1 MMQANI
7 INAAVKALENNEIVA
22 IPTETVYGLAGNA
35 YSETAVEK
43 IFALKNRPHFNP
55 LIVHIKSAAVL
66 TSVAK
71 NIPLVALQLADAFWP
86 GPLTLV
92 LEKQDHIPDI
102 VTGGKN
108 TVGVRVPNHP
118 VALELLEQLDFPLAA
133 PSANPFGSISPTTAK
148 HVADYFTD
156 TLTIILDG
164 GSCDKGIESTII
176 GFENG
181 QAILYRQGSTKVED
195 IEKIT
200 GPLQIR
206 VHANNESV
214 LAPGMLSKHYA
225 PSTTTIL
232 TDNIA
237 LDIQKYSDKRIGIL
251 QLSPTTLPSFVIAVE
266 TLSQTGDM
274 EEAAKNLYAA
284 MHRLD
289 HQNLDIIIAQKMPA
303 VGMGIAINDKLE
315 RAATK

>member
-1 MMQANI
+1 MPSNAIQ
-7 INAAVKALENNEIVA
+7 AAVAALQNNEIVA
-22 IPTETVYGLAGNA
+22 MPTETVYGLAGNA
-35 YSETAVEK
+35 YSEVAVQK

-55 LIVHIKSAAVL
+55 LIVHIKSASYL
-66 TSVAK
+66 QQVAK
-71 NIPLVALQLADAFWP
+71 NIPQVAIQLADAFWP

-108 TVGVRVPNHP
+108 TVGVRVPGHP
-118 VALELLEQLDFPLAA
+118 VALELLESLDFPLAA

-156 TLTIILDG
+156 TLDIILDG

-181 QAILYRQGSTKVED
+181 APILYRQGSTKTED

-200 GPLQIR
+200 GVLKMR

-214 LAPGMLSKHYA
+214 MAPGMLSKHYA
-225 PSTTTIL
+225 PNTTTVL
-232 TDNIA
+232 TDNLVAEIEKH
-237 LDIQKYSDKRIGIL
+237 QGKSIGVL
-251 QLSPTTLPSFVIAVE
+251 QLKPTTLPTFVSVIE
-266 TLSQTGDM
+266 TLSEIGDM
-274 EEAAKNLYAA
+274 EEAAKYLYAA

-289 HQNLDIIIAQKMPA
+289 HQNLDLIIAEKMPA
-303 VGMGIAINDKLE
+303 SGMGDAINDKLE
-315 RAATK
+315 RAASR

>member
-92 LEKQDHIPDI
+92 LEKQEHIPDI

-118 VALELLEQLDFPLAA
+118 IALELLEQLDFPLAA

-181 QAILYRQGSTKVED
+181 QDLR
-195 IEKIT
+195 
-200 GPLQIR
+200 
-206 VHANNESV
+206 
-214 LAPGMLSKHYA
+214 
-225 PSTTTIL
+225 
-232 TDNIA
+232 
-237 LDIQKYSDKRIGIL
+237 
-251 QLSPTTLPSFVIAVE
+251 
-266 TLSQTGDM
+266 
-274 EEAAKNLYAA
+274 
-284 MHRLD
+284 
-289 HQNLDIIIAQKMPA
+289 
-303 VGMGIAINDKLE
+303 
-315 RAATK
+315 

>member
-1 MMQANI
+1 MPSNAIQ
-7 INAAVKALENNEIVA
+7 AAVAALQNNEIVA
-22 IPTETVYGLAGNA
+22 MPTETVYGLAGNA
-35 YSETAVEK
+35 YSEVAVQK
-43 IFALKNRPHFNP
+43 IFALKNRPHYNP
-55 LIVHIKSAAVL
+55 LIVHIKSAHFL
-66 TSVAK
+66 QQVAK
-71 NIPLVALQLADAFWP
+71 NIPVVAIQLADAFWP

-92 LEKQDHIPDI
+92 LEKQDHIPDL

-108 TVGVRVPNHP
+108 TVGVRVPGHP
-118 VALELLEQLDFPLAA
+118 IALELLEALDFPLAA

-148 HVADYFTD
+148 HVADYFTGRLD
-156 TLTIILDG
+156 IILDG
-164 GSCDKGIESTII
+164 GSCDKGIESTIV

-181 QAILYRQGSTKVED
+181 EPILYRQGSTKTED

-200 GPLQIR
+200 GVLKMR

-214 LAPGMLSKHYA
+214 VAPGMLSKHYA

-232 TDNIA
+232 TDDITS
-237 LDIQKYSDKRIGIL
+237 DIQKYSGKRIGVL

-266 TLSQTGDM
+266 TLSQTGNL

-289 HQNLDIIIAQKMPA
+289 HQNLDLIIAQKMPA
-303 VGMGIAINDKLE
+303 HGMGLAINDKLE
-315 RAATK
+315 RAATT

>member
-1 MMQANI
+1 MPSNAIQ
-7 INAAVKALENNEIVA
+7 AAVAALQNNEIVA
-22 IPTETVYGLAGNA
+22 MPTETVYGLAGNA
-35 YSETAVEK
+35 YSEVAVQK
-43 IFALKNRPHFNP
+43 IFALKNRPHYNP
-55 LIVHIKSAAVL
+55 LIVHIKSAHFL
-66 TSVAK
+66 QQVAK
-71 NIPLVALQLADAFWP
+71 NIPAVAIQLADAFWP

-92 LEKQDHIPDI
+92 LEKQDHIPDL

-108 TVGVRVPNHP
+108 TVGVRVPGHP
-118 VALELLEQLDFPLAA
+118 IALELLEVLDFPLAA

-148 HVADYFTD
+148 HVADYFTGRLD
-156 TLTIILDG
+156 IILDG
-164 GSCDKGIESTII
+164 GSCDKGIESTIV

-181 QAILYRQGSTKVED
+181 EPILYRQGSTKTED

-200 GPLQIR
+200 GVLKMR

-214 LAPGMLSKHYA
+214 VAPGMLSKHYA

-232 TDNIA
+232 TDDITS
-237 LDIQKYSDKRIGIL
+237 DIQKYSGKRIGVL

-266 TLSQTGDM
+266 TLSQTGNL

-289 HQNLDIIIAQKMPA
+289 HQNLDLIIAQKMPA
-303 VGMGIAINDKLE
+303 VGMGLAINDKLE

>member
-1 MMQANI
+1 MPSNAIQ
-7 INAAVKALENNEIVA
+7 AAVAALQNNEIVA
-22 IPTETVYGLAGNA
+22 MPTETVYGLAGNA
-35 YSETAVEK
+35 YSEVAVQK
-43 IFALKNRPHFNP
+43 IFALKNRPHYNP
-55 LIVHIKSAAVL
+55 LIVHIKSAHFL
-66 TSVAK
+66 QQVAK
-71 NIPLVALQLADAFWP
+71 NIPAVAIQLADAFWP

-92 LEKQDHIPDI
+92 LEKQDHIPDL

-108 TVGVRVPNHP
+108 TVGVRVPGHP
-118 VALELLEQLDFPLAA
+118 IALELLEVLDFPLAA

-148 HVADYFTD
+148 HVADYFMG
-156 TLTIILDG
+156 TLDIILDG
-164 GSCDKGIESTII
+164 GSCDKGIESTIV

-181 QAILYRQGSTKVED
+181 EPILYRQGSTKTED

-200 GPLQIR
+200 GVLKMR

-214 LAPGMLSKHYA
+214 VAPGMLSKHYA

-232 TDNIA
+232 TDDITS
-237 LDIQKYSDKRIGIL
+237 DIQKYSGKRIGVL

-266 TLSQTGDM
+266 TLSQTGNL

-289 HQNLDIIIAQKMPA
+289 HQNLDLIIAQKMPA
-303 VGMGIAINDKLE
+303 VGMGLAINDKLE

>member
-1 MMQANI
+1 MQTSTIQDAV
-7 INAAVKALENNEIVA
+7 AALQNNEIVA
-22 IPTETVYGLAGNA
+22 MPTETVYGLAGNA
-35 YSETAVEK
+35 YSEVAVQK

-55 LIVHIKSAAVL
+55 LIVHIKSAAAL

-71 NIPLVALQLADAFWP
+71 NIPDVALQLADAFWP

-92 LEKQDHIPDI
+92 LEKLNHIPDI

-148 HVADYFTD
+148 HVADYFTA
-156 TLTIILDG
+156 TLNIILDG

-181 QAILYRQGSTKVED
+181 QAILYRQGSTKVQD

-214 LAPGMLSKHYA
+214 VAPGMLSKHYA
-225 PSTTTIL
+225 PITTTIL
-232 TDNIA
+232 TDDIA
-237 LDIQKYSDKRIGIL
+237 LDIQKHSDKRIGVL
-251 QLSPTTLPSFVIAVE
+251 QLSHTTLPSFVIAIE
-266 TLSQTGDM
+266 TLSQTGNL
-274 EEAAKNLYAA
+274 EEAAKFLYAA

-289 HQNLDIIIAQKMPA
+289 HQNLDLIIAQKMPA
-303 VGMGIAINDKLE
+303 VGMGVAINDKLE

>member
-1 MMQANI
+1 MQTSTI
-7 INAAVKALENNEIVA
+7 QDAVEALENNEIVA
-22 IPTETVYGLAGNA
+22 MPTETVYGLAGNA
-35 YSETAVEK
+35 YSEVSVQK

-71 NIPLVALQLADAFWP
+71 NIPDVALQLANAFWP

-181 QAILYRQGSTKVED
+181 QAILYRQGSTKVQD

-200 GPLQIR
+200 GPLEIR
-206 VHANNESV
+206 VHANNKSV
-214 LAPGMLSKHYA
+214 VAPGMLSKHYA
-225 PSTTTIL
+225 PITTTIL
-232 TDNIA
+232 TDDIA
-237 LDIQKYSDKRIGIL
+237 LDIQKHSDKRIGVL
-251 QLSPTTLPSFVIAVE
+251 QLSHTTLPSFVIAIE
-266 TLSQTGDM
+266 TLSQTGNL

-289 HQNLDIIIAQKMPA
+289 HQNLDLIIAQKMPA
-303 VGMGIAINDKLE
+303 VGMGVAINDKLE

>member
-181 QAILYRQGSTKVED
+181 QAIMYRQGSTKVED

-214 LAPGMLSKHYA
+214 MAPGMLSKHYA
-225 PSTTTIL
+225 PITTLL
-232 TDNIA
+232 TGDIA
-237 LDIQKYSDKRIGIL
+237 LDIQKYSDKRIGVL
-251 QLSPTTLPSFVIAVE
+251 QLSPTILPSFVIAVE
-266 TLSQTGDM
+266 TLSQTGNL

-289 HQNLDIIIAQKMPA
+289 HQNLDLIIAQKMPA

-315 RAATK
+315 RAATT

>member
-22 IPTETVYGLAGNA
+22 MPTETVYGLAGNA

-181 QAILYRQGSTKVED
+181 QAIMYRQGSTKVED

-214 LAPGMLSKHYA
+214 VAPGMLSKHYA
-225 PSTTTIL
+225 PITTLL
-232 TDNIA
+232 TGDIA
-237 LDIQKYSDKRIGIL
+237 LDIQKYSDKRIGVL
-251 QLSPTTLPSFVIAVE
+251 QLSPTILPSFVIAVE
-266 TLSQTGDM
+266 TLSQTGNL

-289 HQNLDIIIAQKMPA
+289 HQNLDLIIAQKMPA

-315 RAATK
+315 RAATT

>member
-1 MMQANI
+1 MMQTNAINTAVTALKNNDI
-7 INAAVKALENNEIVA
+7 IGL
-22 IPTETVYGLAGNA
+22 PTETVYGLAGNA
-35 YSETAVEK
+35 YSEVAVQK

-55 LIVHIKSAAVL
+55 LIVHIKSAATL
-66 TSVAK
+66 SLVAK
-71 NIPLVALQLADAFWP
+71 NIPAVAQQLANAFWP

-102 VTGGKN
+102 VTGSKN
-108 TVGVRVPNHP
+108 TVGIRVPNHP
-118 VALELLEQLDFPLAA
+118 IALKLLEQLDFPLAA

-156 TLTIILDG
+156 TLNIILDG
-164 GSCDKGIESTII
+164 GSCDMGIESTII

-214 LAPGMLSKHYA
+214 VAPGMLSKHYA

-232 TDNIA
+232 TSDIA
-237 LDIQKYSDKRIGIL
+237 SVIEKYSDKRIGIL

-266 TLSQTGDM
+266 SLSQNGNL
-274 EEAAKNLYAA
+274 EEAAKNLYAS

-289 HQNLDIIIAQKMPA
+289 HQNLDLIIAQKMPA
-303 VGMGIAINDKLE
+303 VGMGVAINDKLE

>member
-1 MMQANI
+1 MPSNAIQ
-7 INAAVKALENNEIVA
+7 AAVAALQNNEIVA
-22 IPTETVYGLAGNA
+22 MPTETVYGLAGNA
-35 YSETAVEK
+35 YSEVAVQK
-43 IFALKNRPHFNP
+43 IFALKNRPHYNP
-55 LIVHIKSAAVL
+55 LIVHIKSAHFL
-66 TSVAK
+66 QQVAK
-71 NIPLVALQLADAFWP
+71 NIPVVAIQLADAFWP

-92 LEKQDHIPDI
+92 LEKQDHIPDL

-108 TVGVRVPNHP
+108 TVGVRVPGHP
-118 VALELLEQLDFPLAA
+118 IALELLEVLDFPLAA

-148 HVADYFTD
+148 HVADYFMG
-156 TLTIILDG
+156 TLDIILDG
-164 GSCDKGIESTII
+164 GSCDKGIESTIV

-181 QAILYRQGSTKVED
+181 EPILYRQGSTKTED

-200 GPLQIR
+200 GVLKMR

-214 LAPGMLSKHYA
+214 VAPGMLSKHYA

-232 TDNIA
+232 TDDITS
-237 LDIQKYSDKRIGIL
+237 DIQKYSGKRIGVL

-266 TLSQTGDM
+266 TLSQTGNL

-289 HQNLDIIIAQKMPA
+289 HQNLDLIIAQKMPA
-303 VGMGIAINDKLE
+303 VGMGLAINDKLE

>member
-1 MMQANI
+1 MPSNAIQ
-7 INAAVKALENNEIVA
+7 AAVAALQNNEIVA
-22 IPTETVYGLAGNA
+22 MPTETVYGLAGNA
-35 YSETAVEK
+35 YSEVAVQK
-43 IFALKNRPHFNP
+43 IFALKNRPHYNP
-55 LIVHIKSAAVL
+55 LIVHIKSAHFL
-66 TSVAK
+66 QQVAK
-71 NIPLVALQLADAFWP
+71 NIPVVAIQLADAFWP

-92 LEKQDHIPDI
+92 LEKQDHIPDL

-108 TVGVRVPNHP
+108 TVGVRVPGHP
-118 VALELLEQLDFPLAA
+118 IALELLEALDFPLAA

-148 HVADYFTD
+148 HVADYFTGRLD
-156 TLTIILDG
+156 IILDG
-164 GSCDKGIESTII
+164 GSCDKGIESTIV

-181 QAILYRQGSTKVED
+181 EPILYRQGSTKTED

-200 GPLQIR
+200 GVLKMR

-214 LAPGMLSKHYA
+214 VAPGMLSKHYA

-232 TDNIA
+232 TDDITS
-237 LDIQKYSDKRIGIL
+237 DIQKYSGKRIGVL

-266 TLSQTGDM
+266 TLSQTGNL

-289 HQNLDIIIAQKMPA
+289 HQNLDFIIAQKMPA

-315 RAATK
+315 RAATT

>member
-1 MMQANI
+1 MPSNAIQ
-7 INAAVKALENNEIVA
+7 AAVAALQNNEIVA
-22 IPTETVYGLAGNA
+22 MPTETVYGLAGNA
-35 YSETAVEK
+35 YSEVAVQK
-43 IFALKNRPHFNP
+43 IFALKIRPHYNP
-55 LIVHIKSAAVL
+55 LIVHIKSAHFL
-66 TSVAK
+66 QQVAK
-71 NIPLVALQLADAFWP
+71 NIPVVAIQLADAFWP

-92 LEKQDHIPDI
+92 LEKQDHIPDL

-108 TVGVRVPNHP
+108 TVGVRVPGHP
-118 VALELLEQLDFPLAA
+118 IALELLEALDFPLAA

-148 HVADYFTD
+148 HVADYFTGRLD
-156 TLTIILDG
+156 IILDG
-164 GSCDKGIESTII
+164 GSCDKGIESTIV

-181 QAILYRQGSTKVED
+181 EPILYRQGSTKTED

-200 GPLQIR
+200 GVLKMR

-214 LAPGMLSKHYA
+214 VAPGMLSKHYA

-232 TDNIA
+232 TDDITS
-237 LDIQKYSDKRIGIL
+237 DIQKYSGKRIGVL

-266 TLSQTGDM
+266 TLSQTGNL

-303 VGMGIAINDKLE
+303 VAMGLAINDKLE

>member
-1 MMQANI
+1 MLT
-7 INAAVKALENNEIVA
+7 NAIQVAVTALQNNDIVGM
-22 IPTETVYGLAGNA
+22 PTETVYGLAGNA
-35 YSETAVEK
+35 YSKDAVQK
-43 IFALKNRPHFNP
+43 IFTLKNRLYYNP
-55 LIVHIKSAAVL
+55 LIVHIKSVDYL
-66 TSVAK
+66 QQVAK
-71 NIPLVALQLADAFWP
+71 NIPALALQLADAFWP

-108 TVGVRVPNHP
+108 TVGVRIPNHP
-118 VALELLEQLDFPLAA
+118 IALELLEALDFPLAA

-148 HVADYFTD
+148 HVADYFRD
-156 TLTIILDG
+156 TLAIILEG

-181 QAILYRQGSTKVED
+181 APILYRQGSTKVED

-200 GPLQIR
+200 DTLKMR
-206 VHANNESV
+206 VHGSHETV
-214 LAPGMLSKHYA
+214 VAPGMLSKHYA
-225 PSTTTIL
+225 PNTKTVLTGNVLAEIEKHLGKSIGVLQLKLTIL
-232 TDNIA
+232 PDFIVA
-237 LDIQKYSDKRIGIL
+237 I
-251 QLSPTTLPSFVIAVE
+251 E

-289 HQNLDIIIAQKMPA
+289 HQNLDLIIAEKMPA
-303 VGMGIAINDKLE
+303 HGMGSAINDKLE
-315 RAATK
+315 RAATT

>member
-1 MMQANI
+1 MQISAI
-7 INAAVKALENNEIVA
+7 QVAVAALQNNEI
-22 IPTETVYGLAGNA
+22 IGLPTETVYGLAGNA
-35 YSETAVEK
+35 YSEVAVQK
-43 IFALKNRPHFNP
+43 IFALKNRPHYNP
-55 LIVHIKSAAVL
+55 LIVHIKSAAAL
-66 TSVAK
+66 TLVAK
-71 NIPLVALQLADAFWP
+71 NIPAVAQQLADAFWP

-92 LEKQDHIPDI
+92 LEKQDHIPAI

-108 TVGVRVPNHP
+108 TVGIRVPNHP
-118 VALELLEQLDFPLAA
+118 VALELLQQLDFPLAA

-148 HVADYFTD
+148 HVEDYFSGSLD
-156 TLTIILDG
+156 IILEG
-164 GSCDKGIESTII
+164 GSCEKGIESTII
-176 GFENG
+176 GFENE
-181 QAILYRQGSTKVED
+181 QAVLYRQGSTKVQD

-200 GPLQIR
+200 GPLKIR

-214 LAPGMLSKHYA
+214 VAPGMLSKHYA
-225 PSTTTIL
+225 PITTIIL

-251 QLSPTTLPSFVIAVE
+251 QLSPTTLPSFVTAVE
-266 TLSQTGDM
+266 TLSQTGNL

-289 HQNLDIIIAQKMPA
+289 HQNLDLIIAQKMPA
-303 VGMGIAINDKLE
+303 VAMGLAINDKLE

>member
-1 MMQANI
+1 MPS
-7 INAAVKALENNEIVA
+7 NAIETAVAALQNNEIVA
-22 IPTETVYGLAGNA
+22 MPTETVYGLAGNA
-35 YSETAVEK
+35 YSEVAVQK
-43 IFALKNRPHFNP
+43 IFALKNRPHYNP
-55 LIVHIKSAAVL
+55 LIVHIKSAHYL
-66 TSVAK
+66 QQVAK
-71 NIPLVALQLADAFWP
+71 NIPVVAIQLADAFWP

-92 LEKQDHIPDI
+92 LEKQDHIPDL

-108 TVGVRVPNHP
+108 TVGVRVPGHP
-118 VALELLEQLDFPLAA
+118 IALELLEALDFPLAA

-148 HVADYFTD
+148 HVADYFTGRLD
-156 TLTIILDG
+156 IILDG
-164 GSCDKGIESTII
+164 GSCDKGIESTIV

-181 QAILYRQGSTKVED
+181 EPILYRQGSTKTED

-200 GPLQIR
+200 GILKMR

-214 LAPGMLSKHYA
+214 VAPGMLSKHYA

-232 TDNIA
+232 TDDITS
-237 LDIQKYSDKRIGIL
+237 DIQKYSGKRIGIL
-251 QLSPTTLPSFVIAVE
+251 QLSPATLPSFVIAVE
-266 TLSQTGDM
+266 TLSQTGNL

-289 HQNLDIIIAQKMPA
+289 HQNLDLIIAQKMPA
-303 VGMGIAINDKLE
+303 VGMGLAINDKLE

>member
-1 MMQANI
+1 MQTSAI
-7 INAAVKALENNEIVA
+7 QVAVAALQNNEI
-22 IPTETVYGLAGNA
+22 IGLPTETVYGLAGNA
-35 YSETAVEK
+35 YSEVAVQK
-43 IFALKNRPHFNP
+43 IFALKNRPHYNP
-55 LIVHIKSAAVL
+55 LIVHIKSAAAL
-66 TSVAK
+66 TLVAK
-71 NIPLVALQLADAFWP
+71 NIPAVAQQLADAFWP
-86 GPLTLV
+86 GALTLV
-92 LEKQDHIPDI
+92 LEKQDHIPSI

-118 VALELLEQLDFPLAA
+118 VALELLQQLDFPLAA

-148 HVADYFTD
+148 HVEDYFSSS
-156 TLTIILDG
+156 LHIILEG
-164 GSCDKGIESTII
+164 GSCEKGIESTII

-181 QAILYRQGSTKVED
+181 QAVLYRQGSTKVQD

-214 LAPGMLSKHYA
+214 VAPGMLSKHYA
-225 PSTTTIL
+225 PITTTIL
-232 TDNIA
+232 TEDIA
-237 LDIQKYSDKRIGIL
+237 LEIDKHASKRIGVL
-251 QLSPTTLPSFVIAVE
+251 QLIPTTLPSFVIAVE
-266 TLSQTGDM
+266 TLSQTGNL

-289 HQNLDIIIAQKMPA
+289 HQHLDLIIAQKMPA
-303 VGMGIAINDKLE
+303 VGMGLAINDKLE

>member
-1 MMQANI
+1 MQTSTI
-7 INAAVKALENNEIVA
+7 QDAVEALENNEIVA
-22 IPTETVYGLAGNA
+22 MPTETVYGLAGNA
-35 YSETAVEK
+35 YSEVAVQK

-55 LIVHIKSAAVL
+55 LIVHIKSAAVF

-71 NIPLVALQLADAFWP
+71 NIPDVALQLADAFWP

-118 VALELLEQLDFPLAA
+118 VALELLELLDFPLAA

-148 HVADYFTD
+148 HVADYFKG

-181 QAILYRQGSTKVED
+181 QAILYRQGSTKVQD

-214 LAPGMLSKHYA
+214 VAPGMLSKHYA
-225 PSTTTIL
+225 PITTTIL
-232 TDNIA
+232 TDDIA
-237 LDIQKYSDKRIGIL
+237 LDIQKHSDKRIGVL
-251 QLSPTTLPSFVIAVE
+251 QLSHTTLPSFVIAIE
-266 TLSQTGDM
+266 TLSQTGNL

-289 HQNLDIIIAQKMPA
+289 HQNLDLIIAQKMPA

>member
-1 MMQANI
+1 MQPNAI
-7 INAAVKALENNEIVA
+7 EAAVTTLKNNEI
-22 IPTETVYGLAGNA
+22 IGLPTETVYGLAGNA
-35 YSETAVEK
+35 YSEVAVQK
-43 IFALKNRPHFNP
+43 IFALKKRPHFNP
-55 LIVHIKSAAVL
+55 LIVHIKSAALL

-86 GPLTLV
+86 GPLSLV

-118 VALELLEQLDFPLAA
+118 LALELMEQLDFPLAA

-148 HVADYFTD
+148 HVADYFKNELD
-156 TLTIILDG
+156 IILDG
-164 GSCDKGIESTII
+164 GSCDKGIESTIV

-181 QAILYRQGSTKVED
+181 QAVLYRQGSTKVED

-200 GPLQIR
+200 GPLQVRI
-206 VHANNESV
+206 HANNESV
-214 LAPGMLSKHYA
+214 MAPGMLSKHYA

-232 TDNIA
+232 TDDIA
-237 LDIQKYSDKRIGIL
+237 SEIEKHAGKRIGIL
-251 QLSPTTLPSFVIAVE
+251 QLSPTTLPSFIIALE
-266 TLSQTGDM
+266 TLSQNENL

-289 HQNLDIIIAQKMPA
+289 HQHLDLIVVQKMPA
-303 VGMGIAINDKLE
+303 VGMGLAINDKLE

>member
-1 MMQANI
+1 MQTSTI
-7 INAAVKALENNEIVA
+7 QDAVEALENNEIVA
-22 IPTETVYGLAGNA
+22 MPTETVYGLAGNA
-35 YSETAVEK
+35 YSEVAVQK

-71 NIPLVALQLADAFWP
+71 NIPDVALQLADTFWP

-118 VALELLEQLDFPLAA
+118 VALELLELLDFPLAA

-181 QAILYRQGSTKVED
+181 QAILYRQGSTKVQD

-206 VHANNESV
+206 IHANNESV
-214 LAPGMLSKHYA
+214 IAPGMLSKHYA
-225 PSTTTIL
+225 PITTIIL
-232 TDNIA
+232 TDDIA
-237 LDIQKYSDKRIGIL
+237 LDIQKHSDKRIGVL
-251 QLSPTTLPSFVIAVE
+251 QLSHTTLPSFVIAIE
-266 TLSQTGDM
+266 TISQTGNL

-289 HQNLDIIIAQKMPA
+289 HQNLDLIIAQKMPA

>member
-1 MMQANI
+1 MQTSTI
-7 INAAVKALENNEIVA
+7 QDAAEALENNEIVA
-22 IPTETVYGLAGNA
+22 MPTETVYGLAGNA
-35 YSETAVEK
+35 YSEVAVQK

-71 NIPLVALQLADAFWP
+71 NIPDVALQLADAFWP

-148 HVADYFTD
+148 HVADYFKG

-181 QAILYRQGSTKVED
+181 QVILYRQGSTKVQD

-214 LAPGMLSKHYA
+214 VAPGMLSKHYA
-225 PSTTTIL
+225 PITATIL
-232 TDNIA
+232 TDDIA
-237 LDIQKYSDKRIGIL
+237 LDIQKHSDKRIGVL
-251 QLSPTTLPSFVIAVE
+251 QLSHNTLPSFVIAIE
-266 TLSQTGDM
+266 TLSNTGNL

-289 HQNLDIIIAQKMPA
+289 HQNLDLIIAQKMPA
-303 VGMGIAINDKLE
+303 VGLGIAINDKLE

>member
-1 MMQANI
+1 MPSNAIQ
-7 INAAVKALENNEIVA
+7 AAVAALQNNEIVA
-22 IPTETVYGLAGNA
+22 MPTETVYGLAGNA
-35 YSETAVEK
+35 YSEVAVQK
-43 IFALKNRPHFNP
+43 IFALKNRPHYNP
-55 LIVHIKSAAVL
+55 LIVHIKSAHFL
-66 TSVAK
+66 QQVAK
-71 NIPLVALQLADAFWP
+71 NIPVVAIQLADAFWP

-92 LEKQDHIPDI
+92 LEKQDHIPDL

-108 TVGVRVPNHP
+108 TVGVRVPGHP
-118 VALELLEQLDFPLAA
+118 IALELLEALDFPLAA

-148 HVADYFTD
+148 HVADYFTGRLD
-156 TLTIILDG
+156 IILDG
-164 GSCDKGIESTII
+164 GSCDKGIESTIV

-181 QAILYRQGSTKVED
+181 EPILYRQGSTKTED

-200 GPLQIR
+200 GVLKMR

-214 LAPGMLSKHYA
+214 VAPGMLSKHYA

-232 TDNIA
+232 TDDITS
-237 LDIQKYSDKRIGIL
+237 DIQKYSGKRIGVL

-266 TLSQTGDM
+266 TLSQTGNL

-289 HQNLDIIIAQKMPA
+289 HQNLDLIIAQKMPA
-303 VGMGIAINDKLE
+303 VGMGLAINDKLE
-315 RAATK
+315 RAATT

>member
-181 QAILYRQGSTKVED
+181 QAIMYRQGSTKVED

-214 LAPGMLSKHYA
+214 VAPGMLSKHYA
-225 PSTTTIL
+225 PITTLL
-232 TDNIA
+232 TGDIA
-237 LDIQKYSDKRIGIL
+237 LDIQKYSDKRIGVL
-251 QLSPTTLPSFVIAVE
+251 QLSPTILPSFVIAVE
-266 TLSQTGDM
+266 TLSQTGNL

-289 HQNLDIIIAQKMPA
+289 HQNLDLIIAQKMPA

-315 RAATK
+315 RAATT

>member
-1 MMQANI
+1 MQKNAI
-7 INAAVKALENNEIVA
+7 EAAVTALKNNEI
-22 IPTETVYGLAGNA
+22 IGLPTETVYGLAGNA
-35 YSETAVEK
+35 YSEVAVQK

-55 LIVHIKSAAVL
+55 LIVHIKSAGYL
-66 TSVAK
+66 EQVAK
-71 NIPLVALQLADAFWP
+71 NIPVVAVELADTFWP

-92 LEKQDHIPDI
+92 LEKQDRIPDL

-148 HVADYFTD
+148 HVADYFSD
-156 TLTIILDG
+156 TLNIILDG
-164 GSCDKGIESTII
+164 GSCDKGIESTIV

-181 QAILYRQGSTKVED
+181 APILYRQGSTKVED

-214 LAPGMLSKHYA
+214 VAPGMLSKHYA

-232 TDNIA
+232 TGDITSV
-237 LDIQKYSDKRIGIL
+237 IQKYSDKRIGVL

-266 TLSQTGDM
+266 TLSQTGNL

-289 HQNLDIIIAQKMPA
+289 HQNLDFIIAQKMPA
-303 VGMGIAINDKLE
+303 VGMGLAINDKLE
-315 RAATK
+315 RAATT

>member
-1 MMQANI
+1 MPSNAIQ
-7 INAAVKALENNEIVA
+7 AAVAALQNNEIVA
-22 IPTETVYGLAGNA
+22 MPTETVYGLAGNA
-35 YSETAVEK
+35 YSEVAVQK
-43 IFALKNRPHFNP
+43 IFALKNRPHYNP
-55 LIVHIKSAAVL
+55 LIVHIKSAHYL
-66 TSVAK
+66 QQVAK
-71 NIPLVALQLADAFWP
+71 NIPVVAIQLADAFWP

-92 LEKQDHIPDI
+92 LEKQDHIPDL

-108 TVGVRVPNHP
+108 TVGVRVPGHP
-118 VALELLEQLDFPLAA
+118 IALELLEALDFPLAA

-148 HVADYFTD
+148 HVADYFTG
-156 TLTIILDG
+156 TLDIILDG
-164 GSCDKGIESTII
+164 GSCDQGIASTIV

-181 QAILYRQGSTKVED
+181 EPILYRQGSTKTED

-200 GPLQIR
+200 GVLKMR

-214 LAPGMLSKHYA
+214 VAPGMLSKHYA

-232 TDNIA
+232 TDDITS
-237 LDIQKYSDKRIGIL
+237 DIQKYSDKRIGVL

-266 TLSQTGDM
+266 TLSQTGNL

-289 HQNLDIIIAQKMPA
+289 HQNLDFIIAQKMPA
-303 VGMGIAINDKLE
+303 VGMGLAINDKLE
-315 RAATK
+315 RAATT

>member
-1 MMQANI
+1 MQTSTI
-7 INAAVKALENNEIVA
+7 QDAVEALENNEIVA
-22 IPTETVYGLAGNA
+22 MPTETVYGLAGNA
-35 YSETAVEK
+35 YSEVAVQK

-71 NIPLVALQLADAFWP
+71 NIPDVALQLADTFWP

-133 PSANPFGSISPTTAK
+133 PSANPFGSISPTTAQ

-156 TLTIILDG
+156 SLSIVIDG
-164 GSCDKGIESTII
+164 GSCDKGIESTIV

-181 QAILYRQGSTKVED
+181 APILYRQGSTKVED

-206 VHANNESV
+206 IHANNESV
-214 LAPGMLSKHYA
+214 VAPGMLSKHYA

-232 TDNIA
+232 TDEITSV
-237 LDIQKYSDKRIGIL
+237 IQKYSDKRIGVL

-266 TLSQTGDM
+266 TLSQTGNL

-289 HQNLDIIIAQKMPA
+289 HQNLDFIIAQKMPA
-303 VGMGIAINDKLE
+303 VGMGLAINDKLE
-315 RAATK
+315 RAATT

>member
-1 MMQANI
+1 MQTSAI
-7 INAAVKALENNEIVA
+7 QVAVAALQNNEI
-22 IPTETVYGLAGNA
+22 IGLPTETVYGLAGNA
-35 YSETAVEK
+35 YSEVAVQK
-43 IFALKNRPHFNP
+43 IFALKNRPHYNP
-55 LIVHIKSAAVL
+55 LIVHIKSAGYL
-66 TSVAK
+66 QQVAK
-71 NIPLVALQLADAFWP
+71 NIPLVALQLADTFWP
-86 GPLTLV
+86 GPLTLL
-92 LEKQDHIPDI
+92 LEKQGHIPDL

-118 VALELLEQLDFPLAA
+118 VALELLERLDFPLAA

-148 HVADYFTD
+148 HVADYFKD
-156 TLTIILDG
+156 TLTIIVDG

-181 QAILYRQGSTKVED
+181 QPILYRQGSTKVEE

-200 GPLQIR
+200 GSLQIR

-214 LAPGMLSKHYA
+214 VAPGMLSKHYA
-225 PSTTTIL
+225 PITTTIL
-232 TDNIA
+232 TGDIA
-237 LDIQKYSDKRIGIL
+237 LDIQKYSDKRIGVL
-251 QLSPTTLPSFVIAVE
+251 QLIPTTLPSFVIAVE
-266 TLSQTGDM
+266 TLSQNGNL

-289 HQNLDIIIAQKMPA
+289 HQNLDLIIAQKMPP
-303 VGMGIAINDKLE
+303 VGMGLAINDKLE

>member
-1 MMQANI
+1 MQTSTI
-7 INAAVKALENNEIVA
+7 QDAVEALENNEIVA
-22 IPTETVYGLAGNA
+22 MPTETVYGLAGNA
-35 YSETAVEK
+35 YSEVSVQK

-55 LIVHIKSAAVL
+55 LIVHIKSAALL

-71 NIPLVALQLADAFWP
+71 NIPDVALQLANAFWP

-92 LEKQDHIPDI
+92 LEKQDHIPAI

-118 VALELLEQLDFPLAA
+118 VALELLDQLDFPLAA

-181 QAILYRQGSTKVED
+181 QAILYRQGSTKVQD

-200 GPLQIR
+200 GPLEIR
-206 VHANNESV
+206 VHANNKSV
-214 LAPGMLSKHYA
+214 VAPGMLSKHYA
-225 PSTTTIL
+225 PITTTIL
-232 TDNIA
+232 TDDIA
-237 LDIQKYSDKRIGIL
+237 LDIQKHSDKRIGVL
-251 QLSPTTLPSFVIAVE
+251 QLSHTTLPSFVIAIE
-266 TLSQTGDM
+266 TLSQTGNL

-289 HQNLDIIIAQKMPA
+289 HQNLDLIIAQKMPA
-303 VGMGIAINDKLE
+303 VGMGLAINDKLE

>member
-1 MMQANI
+1 MQTSAI
-7 INAAVKALENNEIVA
+7 QVAVEALQNNEI
-22 IPTETVYGLAGNA
+22 IGLPTETVYGLAGNA
-35 YSETAVEK
+35 YSEVAVQK

-55 LIVHIKSAAVL
+55 LIVHIKSAAVI

-71 NIPLVALQLADAFWP
+71 NIALVALQLADAFWP

-118 VALELLEQLDFPLAA
+118 LALELMEQLDFPLAA

-156 TLTIILDG
+156 SLTIVLEG
-164 GSCDKGIESTII
+164 GSCDKGIESTIV

-195 IEKIT
+195 IEKST
-200 GPLQIR
+200 WEEQELQR
-206 VHANNESV
+206 RLKEQLV
-214 LAPGMLSKHYA
+214 LEHK
-225 PSTTTIL
+225 
-232 TDNIA
+232 
-237 LDIQKYSDKRIGIL
+237 L
-251 QLSPTTLPSFVIAVE
+251 QLV
-266 TLSQTGDM
+266 Q
-274 EEAAKNLYAA
+274 EEAIPAGAFLAA
-284 MHRLD
+284 SSCWRLCTS
-289 HQNLDIIIAQKMPA
+289 
-303 VGMGIAINDKLE
+303 
-315 RAATK
+315 RCR

>member
-1 MMQANI
+1 MMQ
-7 INAAVKALENNEIVA
+7 INAIQVAVAALQNNEIVA
-22 IPTETVYGLAGNA
+22 MPTETVYGLAGNA
-35 YSETAVEK
+35 YSEVAAQK
-43 IFALKNRPHFNP
+43 IFALKNRPHYNP
-55 LIVHIKSAAVL
+55 LIVHIKSAGYL
-66 TSVAK
+66 QQVAK
-71 NIPLVALQLADAFWP
+71 NIPDVALQLADAFWP

-92 LEKQDHIPDI
+92 LEKKDHIPDI

-176 GFENG
+176 GFENR
-181 QAILYRQGSTKVED
+181 QAILYRQGSTKVQD

-214 LAPGMLSKHYA
+214 VAPGMLSKHYA

-232 TDNIA
+232 TEDIA
-237 LDIQKYSDKRIGIL
+237 LGIQKYSDKRIGVL
-251 QLSPTTLPSFVIAVE
+251 QLIPTTLPSFVIAVE
-266 TLSQTGDM
+266 TLSQTGNL

-289 HQNLDIIIAQKMPA
+289 HQHLDLIIAQKMPA
-303 VGMGIAINDKLE
+303 VGMGLAINDKLE

>member
-1 MMQANI
+1 MITTNI
-7 INAAVKALENNEIVA
+7 EEAIVALENNNIIA
-22 IPTETVYGLAGNA
+22 LPTETVYGLAGNA
-35 YSETAVEK
+35 YSESAIEK
-43 IFALKNRPHFNP
+43 IFALKNRPHYNP
-55 LIVHIKSAAVL
+55 LIVHINSAGYL
-66 TSVAK
+66 QQVAK
-71 NIPLVALQLADAFWP
+71 NIPAVALQLADAFWP

-108 TVGVRVPNHP
+108 TVGIRVPNHP

-133 PSANPFGSISPTTAK
+133 PSANPFGSISPTTAG
-148 HVADYFTD
+148 HVDNYFSD
-156 TLTIILDG
+156 KLNVILDG
-164 GSCDKGIESTII
+164 GPCIKGIESTII

-214 LAPGMLSKHYA
+214 VAPGMLSKHYA
-225 PSTTTIL
+225 PKTTTIL
-232 TDNIA
+232 TDNITSEIEKN
-237 LDIQKYSDKRIGIL
+237 LGKRIGIL
-251 QLSPTTLPSFVIAVE
+251 QFKPTTLPSFVIAIE
-266 TLSQTGDM
+266 TLSQTGDI

-289 HQNLDIIIAQKMPA
+289 YQNLDLIIAQKMPA
-303 VGMGIAINDKLE
+303 YAMGLAINDKLE
-315 RAATK
+315 RAAKE